1 MDKMVFNLIFFLVE
15 GRLILIYFM
24 LIFFCLLTI
33 LNILRLLPL
42 IYPKL
47 ISVSLVIGVAY
58 LKNIADFLIHL
69 ACIPVVLILASITL
83 AVFTLFP
90 DCMAVS
96 DLSKACDPGFPFS
109 NKRYQMPIL
118 LSYFVHF

>member
-1 MDKMVFNLIFFLVE
+1 
-15 GRLILIYFM
+15 M

-33 LNILRLLPL
+33 LSILRLLPL

-90 DCMAVS
+90 
-96 DLSKACDPGFPFS
+96 
-109 NKRYQMPIL
+109 
-118 LSYFVHF
+118 H